1 MDRRIGS
8 LTRSTARLSA
18 SPFRML
24 QCSPRRSARW
34 RSFATISNSVNS
46 SLRSTRRS
54 ARCGQWLRPC
64 RRHRKKTAEIIQ
76 REVAREVEQLLR
88 VIFRDRKA
96 TGRLDLES
104 IETVIRAAL
113 LHAGGTTLTQ
123 LLQWEPPD
131 ADHLTAPCSCG
142 HTAHYKE
149 LRDKTFLS
157 VVGPVTIRRP
167 YYHCSICSTGQHPH
181 DCH

>member
-64 RRHRKKTAEIIQ
+64 RRHRKKNGGNHPAGSRPRSRATASRHFPRSQSDWQTRSGEY
-76 REVAREVEQLLR
+76 
-88 VIFRDRKA
+88 RDSHPCRSA
-96 TGRLDLES
+96 SCRGHHPDAVTAMGTTGCRS
-104 IETVIRAAL
+104 PYGAL
-113 LHAGGTTLTQ
+113 LVRSHRTLQGTARQDLSFGSRSSHDPAS
-123 LLQWEPPD
+123 LLSLFYLL
-131 ADHLTAPCSCG
+131 HRTTS
-142 HTAHYKE
+142 
-149 LRDKTFLS
+149 R
-157 VVGPVTIRRP
+157 
-167 YYHCSICSTGQHPH
+167 
-181 DCH
+181 